1 MSGLSSVSDSQGLYL
16 SIAGG
21 YIWNRKADKSDP
33 DYGEQTFTR
42 VDKTEGVRAGAR
54 YADLT
59 GMVVGVEFKTHP
71 EYGESINVTMDSNEN
86 RYIISIST
94 NNRFSQDMMKCLL
107 VMDLEKELFMKPY
120 DFVGSDKKRAMGISF
135 RQDGEKI
142 PLRVDNALTKEKEW
156 FKTADKKAIRR
167 FFEDLTEWFVAEVE
181 EVVIP
186 QFGTKPSAPKAEP
199 VDSEKE
205 VAEPEKE
212 VADEEPTVDF
222 KTEVSKRK
230 RETKTE
236 SEKEV
241 AAEVSP
247 LKMKK
252 ALKAYITENYEG
264 EELPKLSREE
274 LVVWYNLSLQTE
286 ELPFELETADAEV
299 SGDDLDK
306 QLDFLME
313 K

>member
-1 MSGLSSVSDSQGLYL
+1 MSGLSSVNDSRGLYL

-21 YIWNRKADKSDP
+21 YIWNRKADKLDP

-71 EYGESINVTMDSNEN
+71 EYGESINVTIDSNEN

-142 PLRVDNALTKEKEW
+142 PLRVENALTKEKDW

-186 QFGTKPSAPKAEP
+186 QFGAKPSAPKAEP
-199 VDSEKE
+199 AESDTEDE
-205 VAEPEKE
+205 VEEETPKAKTKVKAKAEVEVEPETKE
-212 VADEEPTVDF
+212 KVAD
-222 KTEVSKRK
+222 
-230 RETKTE
+230 
-236 SEKEV
+236 
-241 AAEVSP
+241 EVSP

-274 LVVWYNLSLQTE
+274 LVIWYNLSLETE
-286 ELPFELETADAEV
+286 ELPFELWTVDAEV
-299 SGDDLDK
+299 DKDDLDK
-306 QLDFLME
+306 QLNFLME